1 MRRLA
6 LVAAFLL
13 VSAATAGAD
22 PVIDRLTSAVAKGRR
37 LDLELESTLGTPG
50 LVTVEGTIN
59 GNPVSIHK
67 RLRPGHRTT
76 KLRVDPKK
84 LKMRRLE
91 TGLHFDV
98 TVTVAETGG
107 AEVSQQV
114 AADIPLPCIV
124 LAGFGNENTPGSM
137 TAFTTALD
145 VAAGGVYTTTGD
157 HPTLVVHEYPSLT
170 QSLATL
176 GKGVARRVRST
187 LKGTV
192 FGKVDLVGYSYGGLV
207 ARSYLA
213 QGGAPTVRRCA
224 FLATPNEGAPVPYIA
239 VGLSSTGQLDTFLAS
254 NPALADLAAQLLSP
268 DAQQALRNIYP
279 TYKWAKIKNP
289 LTQQLMDVPTFLLES
304 VLGDSST
311 PLTLLNADAPPAG
324 VTFDAFYYTST
335 GVDAMGTID
344 IVDLSLIQGG
354 GQVDPTTIAT
364 GSGDGVVPAHSVW
377 MQEVPAWR
385 DVITTHDI
393 GAGSH
398 LTMPADVLN
407 PAFLPVL
414 ADLLTQ

>member
-6 LVAAFLL
+6 IAAALLL

-22 PVIDRLTSAVAKGRR
+22 PVIDRLASAAAKGRR
-37 LDLELESTLGTPG
+37 LDLEIECTLDGPG
-50 LVTVEGTIN
+50 VVTVEGTVN
-59 GNPVSIHK
+59 GIPVSIHK
-67 RLRPGHRTT
+67 KLKAGHRTS
-76 KLRVDPKK
+76 KLKVDPKK
-84 LKMRRLE
+84 LKMRRLG

-98 TVTVAETGG
+98 TVTVAENGG
-107 AEVSQQV
+107 AETSQQIT
-114 AADIPLPCIV
+114 ADIPLPCVV
-124 LAGFGNENTPGSM
+124 LAGFGNENAPGSM

-145 VAAGGVYTTTGD
+145 VAAGGVYTTAGD

-170 QSLATL
+170 ASLATL
-176 GKGVARRVRST
+176 GKGLERRVRST

-207 ARSYLA
+207 ARSYMA
-213 QGGAPTVRRCA
+213 QGGGPTVRRCA
-224 FLATPNEGAPVPYIA
+224 FLGTPNKGTPVAYIA
-239 VGLSSTGQLDTFLAS
+239 VGLSSTGQLDDFLAT
-254 NPALADLAAQLLSP
+254 NPALADLAEQLLSP
-268 DAQQALRNIYP
+268 DAQQSLRNMYP
-279 TYKWAKIKNP
+279 TYSWATMQFGPATIP
-289 LTQQLMDVPTFLLES
+289 VPKLVLES

-311 PLTLLNADAPPAG
+311 PLTALNAVAPPEG
-324 VTFDAFYYTST
+324 VAFDAFYYTST
-335 GVDAMGTID
+335 GVDGMGT
-344 IVDLSLIQGG
+344 VDVVDVSLIQGG
-354 GQVDPTTIAT
+354 GQVDPATLAT

-377 MQEVPAWR
+377 MEDVSAWSS
-385 DVITTHDI
+385 VITQHDI